1 MTLFPMLARFN
12 AWANERLYASC
23 AELADAERKRERKAF
38 FGSIHHT
45 LNHLLV
51 VDRLWLGRIE
61 GMDSGIESLDQV
73 LYDDFEALRQA
84 RRREDARI
92 VAVVDGIPESRL
104 QQKIAYRRMS
114 AAKDRQEKSL
124 EILLI
129 TLFNHQTHH
138 RGQVHNMLSQAG
150 IEPPA
155 LDIINFM

>member
-23 AELADAERKRERKAF
+23 AELADAERKRDRKAF

-61 GMDSGIESLDQV
+61 GVDSGIESLDQV

-92 VAVVDGIPESRL
+92 VAVVDGIPEARL
-104 QQKIAYRRMS
+104 PRKIAYRRMS
-114 AAKDRQEKSL
+114 AAKDLQEKPL

-138 RGQVHNMLSQAG
+138 RGQVHTMLTQAG
-150 IEPPA
+150 IDPPA
-155 LDIINFM
+155 LDIINFA

>member
-12 AWANERLYASC
+12 AWANERLYGSC
-23 AELADAERKRERKAF
+23 AELDDGERKRDRKAF

-61 GMDSGIESLDQV
+61 GVDSGIVSLDQV

-92 VAVVDGIPESRL
+92 VAVVDGIPETRL
-104 QQKIAYRRMS
+104 PQKIAYRRMS
-114 AAKDRQEKSL
+114 AARDLQEKPL

-138 RGQVHNMLSQAG
+138 RGQIHTLLTQAG
-150 IEPPA
+150 IDPPA
-155 LDIINFM
+155 LDIINFA